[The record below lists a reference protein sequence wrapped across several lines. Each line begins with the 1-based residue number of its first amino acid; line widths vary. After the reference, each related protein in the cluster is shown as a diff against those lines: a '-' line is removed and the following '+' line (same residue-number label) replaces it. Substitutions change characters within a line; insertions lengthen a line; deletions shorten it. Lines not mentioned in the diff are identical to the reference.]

1 MKRIFITSLMLVA
14 VLIAGV
20 AGTRSAYAE
29 GPVTANLGVSMDFSV
44 PLSITSNGDLKFRLS
59 RDASLNGHYVGLHD
73 SSRDSANYQPGNITI
88 LGPPRPVTMGLTI
101 SPVTLTDGNGHTAT
115 LHLEVIATPAQY
127 PENAFAMSDIEP
139 IPLFVN
145 YTDNYQTHDAE
156 GHLVYQSAVNIVV
169 KPYSLIFADGS
180 DVLGEW
186 TGTSTMTFDF
196 VD

>member
-1 MKRIFITSLMLVA
+1 MKRILFTGLMLVA
-14 VLIAGV
+14 VLIVGV
-20 AGTRSAYAE
+20 TGTRSAYAE
-29 GPVTANLGVSMDFSV
+29 GAATANLGVSMDFSV
-44 PLSITSNGDLKFRLS
+44 PLSITNNGDLKFRLS
-59 RDASLNGHYVGLHD
+59 RDATKNGHYEGLHD
-73 SSRDSANYQPGNITI
+73 TIRDHDNYQPGNITI
-88 LGPPRPVTMGLTI
+88 LGPPRPVTMGITI

-115 LHLEVIATPAQY
+115 LHLAVIATPAQY
-127 PENAFAMSDIEP
+127 PENAFGMTDLEP